1 LPALKQLLILEVAP
15 HTHQKLVVKQ
25 FSCITSE
32 GILFM
37 NSNNTTRPSKS
48 SFKSGLQIDR
58 ISRIIIEQWP
68 EIWQASINRQKQ
80 QLDNHRS
87 LILAARNKL
96 QERTS

>member
-1 LPALKQLLILEVAP
+1 LIVEVAP

-37 NSNNTTRPSKS
+37 NSNNTTRPS
-48 SFKSGLQIDR
+48 KSGLQIDR

>member
-1 LPALKQLLILEVAP
+1 MHHLW
-15 HTHQKLVVKQ
+15 
-25 FSCITSE
+25 

-48 SFKSGLQIDR
+48 GLKSGLQVDR

-80 QLDNHRS
+80 QLDNQRS

-96 QERTS
+96 QEKTS

>member
-1 LPALKQLLILEVAP
+1 LPALKQLLIVEVAP

-37 NSNNTTRPSKS
+37 NSNNTTRPS
-48 SFKSGLQIDR
+48 KSGLQIDR

>member
-1 LPALKQLLILEVAP
+1 
-15 HTHQKLVVKQ
+15 
-25 FSCITSE
+25 
-32 GILFM
+32 M

-48 SFKSGLQIDR
+48 GLKSGLQVDR

-80 QLDNHRS
+80 QLDNQRS

-96 QERTS
+96 QEKTS

>member
-1 LPALKQLLILEVAP
+1 
-15 HTHQKLVVKQ
+15 
-25 FSCITSE
+25 
-32 GILFM
+32 M

-48 SFKSGLQIDR
+48 GLKSGLQVDR
-58 ISRIIIEQWP
+58 ISQIIIEQWP

-96 QERTS
+96 QEKTS